1 MWGHQSS
8 GAPYLPDCLF
18 GPEMELQL
26 PRGLRRCKSVG
37 RRGDRG
43 GSRRLDKEAG
53 KEVGQG
59 FLRGID

>member
-1 MWGHQSS
+1 
-8 GAPYLPDCLF
+8 
-18 GPEMELQL
+18 MELQL

-53 KEVGQG
+53 MEVGQG
-59 FLRGID
+59 FLRGIG